1 MREVGNV
8 FLKEKMN
15 RLLGKA
21 GIAALTAIMVCTS
34 GMKSNAQGV
43 VSQNASDV
51 EEKGYYVEIDTPKND
66 IISYKCQKEEPVSV
80 TKLKSI
86 IKGGDTVS
94 PQGIYIREAYEYVPN
109 YMTMDNTYKS
119 VCYVNGDN
127 RGGSSDLTI
136 NLEYSTSGT
145 VTASLGGHAS
155 VSAEAGVIFAKAKT
169 QLTVDVCYSRSWT
182 QGTKIG
188 ASYTVKSGKYEKIEA
203 FIPAVKTAG
212 KIKYRVYMDSNP
224 GNVFYEY
231 GKDLNAMYAP
241 VSNGIYIKSSSAK

>member
-1 MREVGNV
+1 MRGAWNV

-43 VSQNASDV
+43 VSQNASEV
-51 EEKGYYVEIDTPKND
+51 EEKG
-66 IISYKCQKEEPVSV
+66 
-80 TKLKSI
+80 
-86 IKGGDTVS
+86 
-94 PQGIYIREAYEYVPN
+94 
-109 YMTMDNTYKS
+109 
-119 VCYVNGDN
+119 
-127 RGGSSDLTI
+127 
-136 NLEYSTSGT
+136 
-145 VTASLGGHAS
+145 
-155 VSAEAGVIFAKAKT
+155 
-169 QLTVDVCYSRSWT
+169 YSRSWT

-231 GKDLNAMYAP
+231 GRDLNAMYAP